1 MLLISSGADDRKS
14 NVSINNEPEYVVHQ
28 YSDMIYGIAL
38 SHTCKKEDAEDILQE
53 TFLIYYRKGKS
64 FADEDHRKA
73 WLIKVALN
81 CCKRV
86 HTQRKKH
93 EYTPIDLVD
102 VPIQFEHKEDS
113 NVYSAVLA
121 LPDSLKS
128 VIYLYY
134 FEDLSA
140 KEIGEIVGI
149 RESAVF
155 MRLSRGRA
163 LLKEMLKGE
172 YDL

>member
-1 MLLISSGADDRKS
+1 MLFISSGADDLKS
-14 NVSINNEPEYVVHQ
+14 NISINNDPEYVVRH

-38 SHTCKKEDAEDILQE
+38 SHTGKKEDAEDILQE
-53 TFLIYYRKGKS
+53 TFLIYYHKRKT
-64 FADEDHRKA
+64 FTNENHRKA

-81 CCKRV
+81 CCKRAL
-86 HTQRKKH
+86 TRRRKH
-93 EYTPIDLVD
+93 EYTPIDLVN

-113 NVYSAVLA
+113 DVYSAILA
-121 LPDSLKS
+121 LPNSLKS

-134 FEDLSA
+134 FENMSA
-140 KEIGEIVGI
+140 KEIGKILNI

-163 LLKEMLKGE
+163 LLKDMLKGE
-172 YDL
+172 YNL